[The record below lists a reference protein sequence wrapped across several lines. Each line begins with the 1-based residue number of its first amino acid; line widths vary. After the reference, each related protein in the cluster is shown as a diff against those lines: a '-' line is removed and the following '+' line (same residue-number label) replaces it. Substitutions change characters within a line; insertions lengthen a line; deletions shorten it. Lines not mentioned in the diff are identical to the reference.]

1 MPVSA
6 LRSLLLPLLFAL
18 VVTTAPAD
26 TWILA
31 NGDRLTGRLIAET
44 EAGIEIEHPQLG
56 RLALQRGQLQGVVTD
71 TAAPAAKN
79 RATAAKPPATTSPAA
94 RAGTRIQWK
103 RQIEFGYTMQ
113 EGAKTREE
121 LNARAQIEARKGTDS
136 FRGTAR
142 ILRAKSQGTLT
153 LDRTEADFRWR
164 HDFSKRLFAQA
175 QTAYASDDIRRIDL
189 SLEQQL
195 GGGYRLLDGER
206 HIVNVGLGAVV
217 QHLAREGYDNSTAL
231 LGSFFQDYSLA
242 LNSRLK
248 LAQEA
253 TVFVA
258 DSAGLAARGGRTVLA
273 AAPSDAS
280 YRVKFNTALQGKMTD
295 QVSLTLRYEYD
306 YDGSLPNPDLRE
318 DSRLTTSVGYSW

>member
-1 MPVSA
+1 MPVPA
-6 LRSLLLPLLFAL
+6 LRSLLVPLLFAL
-18 VVTTAPAD
+18 GVTTAPAD

-44 EAGIEIEHPQLG
+44 GAGIEIEHPQLG
-56 RLALQRGQLQGVVTD
+56 RLVLTRAQLRGDIQESP
-71 TAAPAAKN
+71 APAA
-79 RATAAKPPATTSPAA
+79 RATAAKPPAPASPAV
-94 RAGTRIQWK
+94 RAGKRIQWK
-103 RQIEFGYTMQ
+103 RQVDFGYTMQ

-121 LNARAQIEARKGTDS
+121 LNARAQVEARKGSDS

-142 ILRAKSQGTLT
+142 VLRAKSQGTLT
-153 LDRTEADFRWR
+153 LDRVEADLRWR

-175 QTAYASDDIRRIDL
+175 QTVYASDDVRRIDL

-206 HIVNVGLGAVV
+206 HVVNVGLGAVV
-217 QHLAREGYDNSTAL
+217 QHLAREGYDDTTAL

-258 DSAGLAARGGRTVLA
+258 DSAGLAARGGRTALA
-273 AAPSDAS
+273 TAPSDAS
-280 YRVKFNTALQGKMTD
+280 YRVKFNTALQGRMSD
-295 QVSLTLRYEYD
+295 HVSLTLRYEYD